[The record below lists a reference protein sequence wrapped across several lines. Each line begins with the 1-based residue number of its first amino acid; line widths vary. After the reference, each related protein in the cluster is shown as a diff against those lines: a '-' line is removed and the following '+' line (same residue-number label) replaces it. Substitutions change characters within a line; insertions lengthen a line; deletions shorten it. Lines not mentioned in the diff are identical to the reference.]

1 MNTVDNITF
10 VLTLLAVLGSGL
22 MAGVFFA
29 FSTSVMKALGRL
41 APAEGMAA
49 MQSINIVIVN
59 PLFLMVFLGT
69 AGVCLAV
76 AVLALTHWDR
86 RSAFL
91 LAGAALY
98 LIGSIL
104 VTAVF
109 NVPMNNVLATA
120 TPADAKSAELWINY
134 LSDWTFW
141 NHIRTVA
148 SVASTAA
155 FTIGLVYIAK

>member
-1 MNTVDNITF
+1 MNTVDNIIF
-10 VLTLLAVLGSGL
+10 VLTLVAALGSGL

-29 FSTSVMKALGRL
+29 FSTSVIKALGRL

-59 PLFLMVFLGT
+59 PLFLVIFLGT
-69 AGVCLAV
+69 AGVCLSV
-76 AVLALTHWDR
+76 VVIALIRWDR
-86 RSAFL
+86 GTAFL

-109 NVPMNNVLATA
+109 NVPMNNVLAAA
-120 TPADAKSAELWINY
+120 TPTDAKSAELWANY

-148 SVASTAA
+148 SLASTTA